1 MQFLITGDTVFKLT
15 LTFTSLLF
23 AAGAMAQA
31 AAPAA
36 APTVATSTNPAYL
49 AANCANCHGT
59 KGNATGAM
67 PSLAGLKANYIS
79 EQMRAYRDGKRT
91 GTIMHQLAKGYTEAQ
106 IDLIAGY
113 FAAQTAK

>member
-1 MQFLITGDTVFKLT
+1 MKLNLT
-15 LTFTSLLF
+15 LAALLLS
-23 AAGAMAQA
+23 AGAWAQTP
-31 AAPAA
+31 APAV
-36 APTVATSTNPAYL
+36 APSIATTTNPAYL

-59 KGNATGAM
+59 QGNAQGM
-67 PSLAGLKANYIS
+67 PSLAGLKASYIS

-91 GTIMHQLAKGYTEAQ
+91 GTIMHQLAKGYTDAQ